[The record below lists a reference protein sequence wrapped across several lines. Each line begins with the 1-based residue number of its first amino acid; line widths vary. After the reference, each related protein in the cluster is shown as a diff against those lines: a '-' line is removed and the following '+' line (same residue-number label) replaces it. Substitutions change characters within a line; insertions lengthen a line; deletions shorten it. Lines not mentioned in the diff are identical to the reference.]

1 MTFNRRLQSVFLKE
15 IKEIYR
21 DKIYLA
27 MALVVPLI
35 LMILFG
41 LGLTLDVKNI
51 PTAVL
56 DQNRSPQSREYVARV
71 TRSRYF
77 TLENYLT
84 DVSPIDQKLTEG
96 KIRLGLIIPPNFD
109 RTLALGQASEV
120 QALIDGAFPDRAA
133 TIRSYLEAI
142 NLDFNQELASRWG
155 MATGQTVPY
164 IEVETRAWFNSD
176 LESKN
181 FIVPGLLVTNL
192 FFFPALLA
200 SIAVVREKESGS
212 IFNIYCSP
220 IRRWEY
226 VTGKLLPYWGIG
238 LINYVMIYLLSDF
251 LFDVP
256 FRGSFLFLTLAA
268 TIYLGTSTS
277 LGLLMSILFKT
288 QVAAMLI
295 TTVATMIPAFI
306 YSGFFIAVNSMGPE
320 AQFMA
325 YILPATYFMELVRGV
340 YLKGLGLQVYWP
352 NLLVLLLFAA
362 GFLSLCLYKL
372 QKRVG

>member
-181 FIVPGLLVTNL
+181 FIVPGLV
-192 FFFPALLA
+192 AVLLMMICA
-200 SIAVVREKESGS
+200 MLTAITISREKETGTLEQILASPVQGFEIIIGKVIPYILLAFLVGGIVVNLYGS
-212 IFNIYCSP
+212 FVRHSSEYCN
-220 IRRWEY
+220 
-226 VTGKLLPYWGIG
+226 GIG
-238 LINYVMIYLLSDF
+238 INVPIFGYNKLSA
-251 LFDVP
+251 
-256 FRGSFLFLTLAA
+256 SKNCNH
-268 TIYLGTSTS
+268 INNSTVV
-277 LGLLMSILFKT
+277 GQFGLFK
-288 QVAAMLI
+288 VKFR
-295 TTVATMIPAFI
+295 PSEN
-306 YSGFFIAVNSMGPE
+306 SGYISASEILRINNFRIE
-320 AQFMA
+320 QFGA
-325 YILPATYFMELVRGV
+325 I
-340 YLKGLGLQVYWP
+340 
-352 NLLVLLLFAA
+352 
-362 GFLSLCLYKL
+362 
-372 QKRVG
+372 